1 MPADRVQM
9 LKSLIQEDPND
20 PFLHYGLAM
29 EEAKASPSNAL
40 SLFEHLLAKFPDYL
54 PAYYQFALVLV
65 DCGQISKAIEVLQS
79 GAQLAKLQGELK
91 TMGELQTLLDQLGD

>member
-1 MPADRVQM
+1 M
-9 LKSLIQEDPND
+9 LENLIREDAND

-29 EEAKASPSNAL
+29 EEAKASPQNAL
-40 SLFEHLLAKFPDYL
+40 SLFDHLLAKFPDYL

-79 GAQLAKLQGELK
+79 GVQLAKSQGELK
-91 TMGELQTLLDQLGD
+91 TMGELQTLLDQLND